1 MPRLVWKN
9 YEPILKQHMLA
20 RGFINYSWVVANVK
34 GMESISRK
42 MFHEVMKRMTKQHA
56 WEAFDSKNPN
66 PQFIE
71 ATMCSCRLDSN
82 QQETAYHF
90 HDIDL
95 DAKIELARSVGG
107 GI

>member
-1 MPRLVWKN
+1 
-9 YEPILKQHMLA
+9 MLA

-34 GMESISRK
+34 GMDSISRK
-42 MFHEVMKRMTKQHA
+42 MFHEVMKRMKKQHA
-56 WEAFDSKNPN
+56 WDAFDSKNPN

-90 HDIDL
+90 QNIDL
-95 DAKIELARSVGG
+95 DAKIELARSIGG

>member
-1 MPRLVWKN
+1 MEN

-56 WEAFDSKNPN
+56 WDF
-66 PQFIE
+66 
-71 ATMCSCRLDSN
+71 
-82 QQETAYHF
+82 
-90 HDIDL
+90 
-95 DAKIELARSVGG
+95 
-107 GI
+107 